1 MTPPGDIK
9 ASEDVDANATAA
21 YMAVLVNLFP
31 PDHPGQVRTIGDD
44 DAALLST
51 PAPPPFPEVPG
62 FNILERLARGG
73 SGEVYRAWE
82 AAPSR
87 MVALKFMRAATVEHA
102 IRLELEAKCLARC
115 RHPNIVQVY
124 QVATHAAAGVFL
136 AMEYV
141 KGVTLDVWLKSA
153 RRKPREV
160 LRIMTQVGRALE
172 AAHTE
177 GIVHRDIQPKNIMV
191 DEQGDA
197 RLIDFGLANL
207 ADLPPS
213 PTPGRPRPL
222 VGTGDYIAP
231 EHRGGDVCT
240 TRSDQ
245 FSLCVVMYQ
254 SLYGRLPNLEDARPV
269 APRRLG
275 LRRRARRALL
285 RGLQLLPTERFPGMG
300 PLLHA
305 LAPGPWWRHPA
316 MVVLAATLALYA
328 VGALW
333 LASRAAMQTEA
344 AIDDCVHSFAAK
356 RGEILKLSNQLGLVG
371 DIDTNADDHQ
381 SLCRTAISAES
392 PQKLTETVNV
402 MQCLDSHIE
411 ALHLFSRLPPDDLS
425 RQVNPRLRL
434 EWGKPLSPLPPFPMC
449 DLRASSVTTDPLD
462 HVQNQQNVV
471 TARYLVQLRMLL
483 QHQLFREAHLLL
495 VREAIIERLEG
506 LDDHAGLAETL
517 LYAGQ
522 IARRFRQQN
531 RTIKI
536 ADRDAD
542 QLLNSAEV
550 AAERSNHDFLV
561 AFIRL
566 ERVNLAIDAN
576 RLKEAEMLLEH
587 ALVQPTTNTPELD
600 VRRIQT
606 RARMAFA
613 RGDTASALNHL
624 DTALTASG
632 PLAASTLGI
641 ELLGARA
648 IYLAGGDPQRAHT
661 AHGEAVAA
669 ALDALGPRHHLTGLI
684 AANASRHAFGVG
696 ALEVGVS
703 WAKAGLAAFAST
715 FGSGSKAVQQLEY
728 DLAYNLLLHG
738 EAERALEH
746 ADLALGHAR
755 ALESDQEVTFTLQ
768 MRSLIELRLGRN
780 AAAMRSIDESI
791 DAFPAKLNQQL
802 GYKLALELTR
812 LTIEA
817 ENGATPRLD
826 ARLREL
832 QADLEARPSFA
843 FPESLI
849 ELRLLR
855 ARVLAD
861 LGRPR
866 EALALVSQVTP
877 EQLAA
882 TINDPFLLGDV
893 HLLRAHLAERTD
905 PVAARRDACAAIRQ
919 YTGAGTDGRRRLA
932 SAAGARLDLP
942 PAPSKTILA
951 SCPSPP

>member
-9 ASEDVDANATAA
+9 ASEEADANATAA

-124 QVATHAAAGVFL
+124 QVATHATAGVFL

-254 SLYGRLPNLEDARPV
+254 SLYGRLPNLEEARPV

-285 RGLQLLPTERFPGMG
+285 RGLQLLPADRFPGMG

-316 MVVLAATLALYA
+316 MVVLAALVA
-328 VGALW
+328 VY
-333 LASRAAMQTEA
+333 SAANTWSAARIQEQVEA
-344 AIDDCVHSFAAK
+344 DTANCVHKFFAK
-356 RGEILKLSNQLGLVG
+356 RNEIHKLSNHLGLVG
-371 DIDTNADDHQ
+371 NIDTASDAHEL
-381 SLCRTAISAES
+381 LCHEAIENKR
-392 PQKLTETVNV
+392 PEKLIETLNV
-402 MQCLDSHIE
+402 MGCLDSHIE
-411 ALHLFSRLPPDDLS
+411 ALHMFSRLPPDDLT

-434 EWGKPLSPLPPFPMC
+434 ERGQMRSPLPPFPMC
-449 DLRASSVTTDPLD
+449 ELRAKIATMPPAD
-462 HVQNQQNVV
+462 HLAGRQDAI

-483 QHQLFREAHLLL
+483 QHQLFREAHRLLA
-495 VREAIIERLEG
+495 REAIIQRLEG
-506 LDDHAGLAETL
+506 LADHAGLAETL

-522 IARRFRQQN
+522 IARRYKQQG
-531 RTIKI
+531 RIIKI
-536 ADRDAD
+536 AGRDVD
-542 QLLNSAEV
+542 ELLNSAEV
-550 AAERSNHDFLV
+550 EAEKSHHEFL
-561 AFIRL
+561 ATFIRI
-566 ERVNLAIDAN
+566 ERVNLAIDDGK
-576 RLKEAEMLLEH
+576 LKDAQMLLER
-587 ALVQPTTNTPELD
+587 ALATPTISSLELN
-600 VRRIQT
+600 VRRLQT
-606 RARMAFA
+606 EARMAFA
-613 RGDTASALNHL
+613 REDATSAERLVNE
-624 DTALTASG
+624 ALVLAKSG
-632 PLAASTLGI
+632 PLASTTLGV
-641 ELLGARA
+641 ELLGVRALYIARLDA
-648 IYLAGGDPQRAHT
+648 QRAQEAHREAIT
-661 AHGEAVAA
+661 ATTSAI
-669 ALDALGPRHHLTGLI
+669 GPRHHLTGI
-684 AANASRHAFGVG
+684 VAANASRHAFTVG
-696 ALEVGVS
+696 AIDDGERWGNIGLVAFSSAFG
-703 WAKAGLAAFAST
+703 AGSV
-715 FGSGSKAVQQLEY
+715 AVEILQY
-728 DLAYNLLLHG
+728 DLAVDLLRAG
-738 EAERALEH
+738 ESERALKH

-755 ALESDQEVTFTLQ
+755 SLDVAQEITFSLQ
-768 MRSLIELRLGRN
+768 LRSLIELRLGSLD
-780 AAAMRSIDESI
+780 AAVRSADAAIDSFPPTLDRRYRLIIDLHRLMLEAERGPNRALDAKLAELQKKLDANPSHAFDESN
-791 DAFPAKLNQQL
+791 L
-802 GYKLALELTR
+802 
-812 LTIEA
+812 
-817 ENGATPRLD
+817 
-826 ARLREL
+826 
-832 QADLEARPSFA
+832 
-843 FPESLI
+843 

-855 ARVLAD
+855 ARVLAV
-861 LGRPR
+861 LGRTDQ
-866 EALALVSQVTP
+866 AG
-877 EQLAA
+877 EQLASVTSEQVA
-882 TINDPFLLGDV
+882 NLKDPIIIGDTY
-893 HLLRAHLAERTD
+893 LLRAFLEEHSSAMLDAQHNACKA
-905 PVAARRDACAAIRQ
+905 VAAFDH
-919 YTGAGTDGRRRLA
+919 AGTDGAHRLKTL
-932 SAAGARLDLP
+932 SDERVQLFPTPSRDLLDR
-942 PAPSKTILA
+942 
-951 SCPSPP
+951 CPRS

>member
-1 MTPPGDIK
+1 MRPPGDIPTD
-9 ASEDVDANATAA
+9 AEVDANATAS
-21 YMAVLVNLFP
+21 YMAVLINLFP

-87 MVALKFMRAATVEHA
+87 MVALKFMRAATAEHA

-124 QVATHAAAGVFL
+124 QVAAHASAGVFL
-136 AMEYV
+136 AMEYI
-141 KGVTLDVWLKSA
+141 KGATLDVWLKTA
-153 RRKPREV
+153 RRKPRDI
-160 LRIMTQVGRALE
+160 LRIMTQVGCALE

-191 DEQGDA
+191 DEQGGA

-245 FSLCVVMYQ
+245 FSFCVVMYQ
-254 SLYGRLPNLEDARPV
+254 SLYGGLPNLDAARLI
-269 APRRLG
+269 APRRPG
-275 LRRRARRALL
+275 LRRRARQALL
-285 RGLQLLPTERFPGMG
+285 RGLQLLPSDRFPGMG

-316 MVVLAATLALYA
+316 MFVLAAALLGYSA
-328 VGALW
+328 VAAW
-333 LASRAAMQTEA
+333 STKRAAIQTEA
-344 AIDDCVHSFAAK
+344 DIADCVRSFAAK
-356 RGEILKLSNQLGLVG
+356 RGELFKLSNQLGLVG
-371 DIDTNADDHQ
+371 NAKANADDHE
-381 SLCRTAISAES
+381 SLCHAAISSES
-392 PQKLTETVNV
+392 PRKLNETLHV
-402 MQCLDSHIE
+402 MECLDSHIQ
-411 ALHLFSRLPPDDLS
+411 ALHMFSRLPPDDLS

-449 DLRASSVTTDPLD
+449 ELRASSAPDPLN
-462 HVQNQQNVV
+462 HVQKQQDVV
-471 TARYLVQLRMLL
+471 TARHLVQLRMLL
-483 QHQLFREAHLLL
+483 QHQLFREAHRLL
-495 VREAIIERLEG
+495 VGEAIIERLEEFG
-506 LDDHAGLAETL
+506 DHAGLAETL

-522 IARRFRQQN
+522 VARRYRQQN
-531 RTIKI
+531 RILKI

-550 AAERSNHDFLV
+550 AAKRSNHDFLV
-561 AFIRL
+561 AFIQL
-566 ERVNLAIDAN
+566 ERVNLAIDTN
-576 RLKEAEMLLEH
+576 RLKDAEMLLEH
-587 ALVQPTTNTPELD
+587 ANLQPTTDTPELD

-606 RARMAFA
+606 KARMAFA
-613 RGDTASALNHL
+613 RGDTEVALSHV
-624 DTALTASG
+624 DAALTASG
-632 PLAASTLGI
+632 PLAATTLGV

-648 IYLAGGDPQRAHT
+648 IYLADLDPSHAHT
-661 AHGEAVAA
+661 AYGEAVTA
-669 ALDALGPRHHLTGLI
+669 ALEALGPRHHLTGII

-696 ALEVGVS
+696 ESERGVS
-703 WAKAGLAAFAST
+703 WAKAGLAAFAGT

-738 EAERALEH
+738 EADRALEH

-755 ALESDQEVTFTLQ
+755 ELESAQEVTFTLQ
-768 MRSLIELRLGRN
+768 MRSLIELRLGRR

-791 DAFPAKLNQQL
+791 DSFPAKLHQQL
-802 GYKLALELTR
+802 GYKLALDLTR
-812 LTIEA
+812 MTIEA
-817 ENGATPRLD
+817 EIGPTPRLE
-826 ARLREL
+826 ARLRAL
-832 QADLEARPSFA
+832 QAELEQRPSFA

-855 ARVLAD
+855 ARVLAT
-861 LGRPR
+861 LKRPR

-882 TINDPFLLGDV
+882 TLQDPLLLGDV

-905 PVAARRDACAAIRQ
+905 PDAARRDACAAIQQ
-919 YTGAGTDGRRRLA
+919 YTRAGTDGRRRLI
-932 SAAGARLDLP
+932 SLAGVRSDLP
-942 PAPSKTILA
+942 PAPSQSAFAT
-951 SCPSPP
+951 CPPPP